1 MVDIEKEYE
10 FVISD
15 HDNIVTKTDS
25 KGLITFLNDDF
36 IWISKYTCKNVIGNK
51 HDIFRHPDIP
61 KDVFDNLWRTILDE
75 CTWTGIVKNKKNDGG
90 LYWVQADV
98 TPIYVDNKWVGFM
111 SVRHKS
117 VIEDVKK
124 VYIPE
129 KDKIEVIVELLK
141 INPELPIIVI
151 SGGLRASNAIFN
163 FDSDSAAMLG
173 ARGVLQK
180 PFTYEQLLEM
190 IDSVLGE

>member
-1 MVDIEKEYE
+1 
-10 FVISD
+10 
-15 HDNIVTKTDS
+15 
-25 KGLITFLNDDF
+25 
-36 IWISKYTCKNVIGNK
+36 
-51 HDIFRHPDIP
+51 
-61 KDVFDNLWRTILDE
+61 
-75 CTWTGIVKNKKNDGG
+75 
-90 LYWVQADV
+90 
-98 TPIYVDNKWVGFM
+98 M